1 VVFRYSLLDFWRAQR
16 MFIEAETVRSAWFG
30 LSRAYLR
37 GITDMLAV
45 SAGCSVDGRRVDAAA
60 GADGEGGRCLARCA
74 G

>member
-1 VVFRYSLLDFWRAQR
+1 

-45 SAGCSVDGRRVDAAA
+45 SAGCSVDGSGR
-60 GADGEGGRCLARCA
+60 GGRGGGEVSRALRRMTSRTSLAYS
-74 G
+74 